1 MKKKL
6 RSIRRVYFTKQH
18 IDVPTTLILWW
29 GSYGFSGGPTIG
41 DLMAVDNLSRHL
53 TSAGVEHAIVS
64 HSELGFNHHFNVTD
78 IYSLKP
84 AKNICFVC
92 GPLMANPN
100 LVDFLK
106 KQIDA
111 KKSAVGVSVLYEQS
125 KFNRQFDLI
134 VPRDGVAPSYFD
146 LAVSKVSPVEYK
158 EKPKSVGVCLRGNQK
173 EYGKDRLSLAKKALD
188 MTNELIKTSGLEPV
202 FINTVL
208 SKTNTAEYINNQF
221 RSVDLMFTTRMHGTL
236 LSLAAGKPVIAL
248 DQIPGGAKVADICKK
263 VNWPYIFSVE
273 STTQEMLTKAL
284 KELQAPDIK
293 SKIIISQEKII
304 DLTNEALAVSVKAIS
319 RFC

>member
-1 MKKKL
+1 
-6 RSIRRVYFTKQH
+6 
-18 IDVPTTLILWW
+18 
-29 GSYGFSGGPTIG
+29 
-41 DLMAVDNLSRHL
+41 
-53 TSAGVEHAIVS
+53 
-64 HSELGFNHHFNVTD
+64 
-78 IYSLKP
+78 
-84 AKNICFVC
+84 
-92 GPLMANPN
+92 
-100 LVDFLK
+100 
-106 KQIDA
+106 
-111 KKSAVGVSVLYEQS
+111 
-125 KFNRQFDLI
+125 
-134 VPRDGVAPSYFD
+134 
-146 LAVSKVSPVEYK
+146 
-158 EKPKSVGVCLRGNQK
+158 
-173 EYGKDRLSLAKKALD
+173 